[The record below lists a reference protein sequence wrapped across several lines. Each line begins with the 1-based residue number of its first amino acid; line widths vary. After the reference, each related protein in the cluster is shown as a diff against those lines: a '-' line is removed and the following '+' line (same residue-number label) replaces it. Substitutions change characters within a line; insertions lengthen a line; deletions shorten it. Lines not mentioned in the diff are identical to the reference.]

1 MKIKK
6 FFFGK
11 RVKLISL
18 KKFEDQR
25 GFFYESFSNRSL
37 NHLGIFENFVQD
49 NMSSNK
55 TKGTLRGL
63 HYQQHPKAQS
73 KLINVINGS
82 IQDVIVCVDKNS
94 KYYGKHISVI
104 MKAQSDEILY
114 IPEGF
119 AHGFCTLEDN
129 TLLNYKVSNYYYPLL
144 EKTILYNDVN
154 LNIEWQIKIDKNKIS
169 KKDKMGEKFE
179 IIVNV

>member
-11 RVKLISL
+11 KVKLISL
-18 KKFEDQR
+18 DKFEDQR
-25 GFFYESFSNRSL
+25 GFFYESFSEKKL
-37 NHLGIFENFVQD
+37 NELGIYEKFVQD
-49 NMSSNK
+49 NISCNK

-63 HYQQHPKAQS
+63 HYQQYPKAQS

-94 KYYGKHISVI
+94 KYYGKYISVI
-104 MKAQSDEILY
+104 MKAQLDEILY
-114 IPEGF
+114 IPDGF

-129 TLLNYKVSNYYYPLL
+129 TLMNYKVSNYYDPLL
-144 EKTILYNDVN
+144 EKTILYNDTN
-154 LNIEWQIKIDKNKIS
+154 LNIEWKTRIDKNKIS
-169 KKDKMGEKFE
+169 NKDKMGEKFE
-179 IIVNV
+179 IKSNA